1 MREIAH
7 IRATMLGRFAL
18 QQTGMKEPRMVSLA
32 GRSGRLWTLVA
43 YLILHRDRGVPAQEL
58 IDLLWPDG
66 SGSNPAST
74 LQNNASRARNAMATL
89 GFSDTKGMIR
99 YENGLYRWVPGT
111 DTWLDVD
118 VFEDLARRALET
130 SDPEELRTLGREAAD
145 LYQGDFLPDAA
156 DELWCADLHAYY
168 RSLFVRLFRRLVQ
181 ELMRTQEYAEAAAL
195 CAQAVH
201 LDPLSEEFNLLL
213 MQNLTRS
220 HQAQQALDHY
230 EALQK
235 LYQESY
241 GLTPSPELEAAR
253 LTASQ
258 ELYGGG
264 MGPAALETFLLAGD
278 GESRALACDNGTF
291 REIVLLYL
299 RSMRRDPDLKA
310 QLLMLCLE
318 GWEAQP
324 EKNAVY
330 MQQLKLIL
338 QSCLRS
344 GDPFT
349 QIGAGQYW
357 VLLPGAGSRPI
368 APSLSGSSRRCTS
381 VLPKAAPSF
390 GLGPSIC
397 GAWSI
402 WPNPKT
408 DTPPDGSAA
417 GFRKDGSLHAR
428 KPKHCAGSGGLS
440 PDAPEPGERLLRLC
454 VQRRSGLPG
463 GVHQSG
469 PAHRPAGGVDEHRHR
484 QSHAG
489 KTLRCGGPRRC
500 GAGGPAAP
508 ALQLAGAA
516 P

>member
-1 MREIAH
+1 
-7 IRATMLGRFAL
+7 
-18 QQTGMKEPRMVSLA
+18 
-32 GRSGRLWTLVA
+32 
-43 YLILHRDRGVPAQEL
+43 
-58 IDLLWPDG
+58 
-66 SGSNPAST
+66 
-74 LQNNASRARNAMATL
+74 MATL

-241 GLTPSPELEAAR
+241 GLTSSPELEAAR

-330 MQQLKLIL
+330 MQQMKLIL
-338 QSCLRS
+338 QGCLRS

-357 VLLPGAGSRPI
+357 VLLPGAGSETHSAI
-368 APSLSGSSRRCTS
+368 AQRLQQAMHQRFAQSSAVFRTRAIDLRGM
-381 VLPKAAPSF
+381 VHLAEPK
-390 GLGPSIC
+390 
-397 GAWSI
+397 
-402 WPNPKT
+402 
-408 DTPPDGSAA
+408 D
-417 GFRKDGSLHAR
+417 
-428 KPKHCAGSGGLS
+428 
-440 PDAPEPGERLLRLC
+440 
-454 VQRRSGLPG
+454 
-463 GVHQSG
+463 
-469 PAHRPAGGVDEHRHR
+469 
-484 QSHAG
+484 
-489 KTLRCGGPRRC
+489 
-500 GAGGPAAP
+500 
-508 ALQLAGAA
+508 
-516 P
+516 

>member
-1 MREIAH
+1 M
-7 IRATMLGRFAL
+7 
-18 QQTGMKEPRMVSLA
+18 
-32 GRSGRLWTLVA
+32 
-43 YLILHRDRGVPAQEL
+43 
-58 IDLLWPDG
+58 
-66 SGSNPAST
+66 
-74 LQNNASRARNAMATL
+74 
-89 GFSDTKGMIR
+89 
-99 YENGLYRWVPGT
+99 
-111 DTWLDVD
+111 
-118 VFEDLARRALET
+118 
-130 SDPEELRTLGREAAD
+130 
-145 LYQGDFLPDAA
+145 A

-258 ELYGGG
+258 ELYGCG

-330 MQQLKLIL
+330 MQQMKLIL
-338 QSCLRS
+338 QGCLRS

-357 VLLPGAGSRPI
+357 VLLPGAGSETHSAI
-368 APSLSGSSRRCTS
+368 AQRLQQAMHQRFAQSSAVFRTRAIDLRGM
-381 VLPKAAPSF
+381 VHLAEPK
-390 GLGPSIC
+390 
-397 GAWSI
+397 
-402 WPNPKT
+402 
-408 DTPPDGSAA
+408 D
-417 GFRKDGSLHAR
+417 
-428 KPKHCAGSGGLS
+428 
-440 PDAPEPGERLLRLC
+440 
-454 VQRRSGLPG
+454 
-463 GVHQSG
+463 
-469 PAHRPAGGVDEHRHR
+469 
-484 QSHAG
+484 
-489 KTLRCGGPRRC
+489 
-500 GAGGPAAP
+500 
-508 ALQLAGAA
+508 
-516 P
+516 